1 MAKNI
6 YVFLA
11 EGFEEIEA
19 VTTIDLLR
27 RAELPTH
34 IVAVG
39 DSPRVTGAHGIVIQG
54 DVLVDEVYSAD
65 VHALVLPGGLPGVTN
80 LKASAKLQQLLED
93 AAQTGKWLAA
103 ICAAPSILGERGYL
117 EGREATAYPG
127 FEQYLTGAAPQPLG
141 VVRSGNIITGRSAG
155 STVDFA
161 LELIKAIEG
170 EDKAAEVARAIVYQR

>member
-1 MAKNI
+1 M
-6 YVFLA
+6 
-11 EGFEEIEA
+11 
-19 VTTIDLLR
+19 
-27 RAELPTH
+27 
-34 IVAVG
+34 
-39 DSPRVTGAHGIVIQG
+39 
-54 DVLVDEVYSAD
+54 
-65 VHALVLPGGLPGVTN
+65 TN
-80 LKASAKLQQLLED
+80 LKASAKLQTLLQD
-93 AAQTGKWLAA
+93 AAQAGKWLAA

-127 FEQYLTGAAPQPLG
+127 FEQFLTGAAAQPLG

>member
-27 RAELPTH
+27 RAGLPTH

-39 DSPRVTGAHGIVIQG
+39 DSPHVTGAHGIVIQG

-65 VHALVLPGGLPGVTN
+65 VHALVLPGGLPGV
-80 LKASAKLQQLLED
+80 AGHHA
-93 AAQTGKWLAA
+93 
-103 ICAAPSILGERGYL
+103 AAPRPP
-117 EGREATAYPG
+117 RRPAP
-127 FEQYLTGAAPQPLG
+127 AAAGG
-141 VVRSGNIITGRSAG
+141 VVDPRPGA
-155 STVDFA
+155 
-161 LELIKAIEG
+161 
-170 EDKAAEVARAIVYQR
+170 